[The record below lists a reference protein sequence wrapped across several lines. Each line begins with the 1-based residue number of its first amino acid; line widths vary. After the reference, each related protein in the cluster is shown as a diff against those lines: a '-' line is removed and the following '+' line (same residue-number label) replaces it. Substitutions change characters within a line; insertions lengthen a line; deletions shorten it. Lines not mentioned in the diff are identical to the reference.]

1 MDSQFTLKSLDYII
15 IIIMSSFVF
24 GRGDYS
30 CRISGCK
37 HAAIKKQKKHVNDV
51 ASRSSHSAK
60 WNLNQLVYKFVRT
73 KICKSEGN
81 KSMKHYRLDTKL
93 NSLGD
98 NVQFSRFFFWP
109 RYQTLLY
116 AINMKG
122 RHRKINTIY
131 LLVYKQSKHTPGI
144 VHQFHTCIYHCII
157 HWSSVP

>member
-1 MDSQFTLKSLDYII
+1 
-15 IIIMSSFVF
+15 MSCFVF

-37 HAAIKKQKKHVNDV
+37 HAAIKKQKTHVNDV

-81 KSMKHYRLDTKL
+81 KSMKHYRIDTKL

-98 NVQFSRFFFWP
+98 NVQFSRLFFLASIP
-109 RYQTLLY
+109 DTSVCYKYEGQTQE
-116 AINMKG
+116 N
-122 RHRKINTIY
+122 
-131 LLVYKQSKHTPGI
+131 KHYILIGI
-144 VHQFHTCIYHCII
+144 
-157 HWSSVP
+157 